1 MYLINC
7 CTGLMGLIVL
17 EGSLLRPLEL
27 TLTAKGKEQL
37 RMSSNPP
44 GFSASSESAEKYVGQ
59 KILPS
64 SSTHFIQ
71 YYSFSGGYVSTD
83 ASGVVLQPS
92 NDWDSQSIVNPL
104 ETADSFL
111 EKDPTEYL
119 KNHPKV
125 SLTNQDIF
133 SVILYFSSYLLKD
146 STESVSETRDVSCFQ
161 RFQTWTVFEW
171 MRKPLFI
178 LMVISK

>member
-1 MYLINC
+1 M
-7 CTGLMGLIVL
+7 
-17 EGSLLRPLEL
+17 
-27 TLTAKGKEQL
+27 
-37 RMSSNPP
+37 
-44 GFSASSESAEKYVGQ
+44 
-59 KILPS
+59 
-64 SSTHFIQ
+64 
-71 YYSFSGGYVSTD
+71 
-83 ASGVVLQPS
+83 QPS

-119 KNHPKV
+119 KNLPKV
-125 SLTNQDIF
+125 SLTNRDIF
-133 SVILYFSSYLLKD
+133 SRLILYFSSFLAKE

-178 LMVISK
+178 LMVISKKRQSRSFLHQQKSFLNYYTLNRRCFGTNGILLTSGIPARVGDFHTPRTPRW